1 MATQAQIE
9 AALQIQGTYSLITGA
24 ASFTDVTNYSGLG
37 IASPDTVKILLWIQD
52 STTATLY
59 KNAGYDAANFAAPDL
74 QPIAGDETYSYT
86 LPTTT
91 SGAYLQ
97 GQYTVNMKVQV
108 VEGGV
113 TTNAFKALYQNV
125 TALCNGIVPVVV
137 PNVTY
142 NTAIVSVTDNTNYKG
157 YTALTNTLTLYPP
170 PQSGQTSQTLTAT
183 GAPATLVY
191 QPDPGDYPYT
201 GTWTWTLTS
210 DVTFTSTGGASTTC
224 RITAQGS
231 FEVIQSQLCKVYC
244 VLKEARGEVMLSLA
258 NRQTFAQLQLDNLV
272 RAEGEYMLAWAAS
285 LCGKPQSE
293 IDVYI
298 ANIYALI
305 NKDPNCGCGCSDGT
319 SQPLVPTSIING
331 VDGEDGSKI
340 YNGSGVPNNNLGVV
354 GDYYINTANGDL
366 YEKTGA
372 STWSFVMNIIG
383 PTGATGGVGATGAAG
398 ANGVVLLEN
407 DLTDD
412 TTSTN
417 SLQTLKSFTMA
428 AGQLATDG
436 DIIDIRAR
444 FRATPDKN
452 QKECYVYLDGS
463 SIAGWSMQGDSIS
476 GLEVNVKVSRTGA
489 TAGKADV
496 EIFVNANFF
505 LGYLTTVRLSS
516 LSSVSVSAW
525 ASALDIEIKADDNT
539 GNAITCDLF
548 QIAYYQLG
556 SVNLGG
562 GILYGVP
569 FNTIA
574 ATQSYPN
581 IIGQVGKTIRRVYL
595 DGELLDSSD
604 WSYNNVT
611 DTITFIITITATSE
625 VQFDYQ

>member
-9 AALQIQGTYSLITGA
+9 AALQIQGTYSLISGA

-59 KNAGYDAANFAAPDL
+59 KNAGYDAADFTTPDL
-74 QPIAGDETYSYT
+74 QPIAGDATYSYT

-97 GQYTVNMKVQV
+97 GQYTVNMKVEV
-108 VEGGV
+108 IEGGV
-113 TTNAFKALYQNV
+113 TTNAYKPLYQNI
-125 TALCNGIVPVVV
+125 TALCNGIIPVVA

-170 PQSGQTSQTLTAT
+170 PQSGQASQTLTAT

-191 QPDPGDYPYT
+191 EPDPGDYPYT

-224 RITAQGS
+224 RITAQGT

-340 YNGSGVPNNNLGVV
+340 YNGSGVPSNGLGVV
-354 GDYYINTANGDL
+354 GDYYIDTDSGDL

-372 STWSFVMNIIG
+372 STWSFVMSIIG
-383 PTGATGGVGATGAAG
+383 PTGATGGTGATGATGADGVAVLTNTYPNASTAG
-398 ANGVVLLEN
+398 VAWETLGTYNLAADTLSTNEDEITIRSVFTTNAAEPSPTQLVRQTFDGSALNITLNLGFYAKNVTKIIIETRLSRVSNTSAKYEQNVIFCTTSLGGTNVVQSYVQ
-407 DLTDD
+407 DLTTIGSLNF
-412 TTSTN
+412 TTTGYDITADAN
-417 SLQTLKSFTMA
+417 SDVA
-428 AGQLATDG
+428 G
-436 DIIDIRAR
+436 DI
-444 FRATPDKN
+444 T
-452 QKECYVYLDGS
+452 
-463 SIAGWSMQGDSIS
+463 
-476 GLEVNVKVSRTGA
+476 LESF
-489 TAGKADV
+489 
-496 EIFVNANFF
+496 EI
-505 LGYLTTVRLSS
+505 
-516 LSSVSVSAW
+516 
-525 ASALDIEIKADDNT
+525 I
-539 GNAITCDLF
+539 
-548 QIAYYQLG
+548 YYKKQ
-556 SVNLGG
+556 
-562 GILYGVP
+562 
-569 FNTIA
+569 
-574 ATQSYPN
+574 
-581 IIGQVGKTIRRVYL
+581 
-595 DGELLDSSD
+595 
-604 WSYNNVT
+604 
-611 DTITFIITITATSE
+611 
-625 VQFDYQ
+625 